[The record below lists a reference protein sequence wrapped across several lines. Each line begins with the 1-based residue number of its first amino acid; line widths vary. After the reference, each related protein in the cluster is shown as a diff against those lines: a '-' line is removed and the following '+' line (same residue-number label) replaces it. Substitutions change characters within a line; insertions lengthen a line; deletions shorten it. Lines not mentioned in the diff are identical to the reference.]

1 MVIETVGVITL
12 AAAIGYIVRGYVT
25 KPEPKKEIPVKN
37 KEEEF
42 SEPVATFIKLFN
54 ENPKRFPLTKEHR
67 FDEFGRRSTLFTITD
82 KHKGISFTVETLHG
96 TLHRNT
102 SHKGLGNVS
111 FLTRLEIDRLFSTI
125 GGYHRKRQAKCRQIS
140 PNRARRALI
149 NIYKDE
155 M

>member
-12 AAAIGYIVRGYVT
+12 AAAIGYIVRGHVT

-67 FDEFGRRSTLFTITD
+67 FDEFGR
-82 KHKGISFTVETLHG
+82 
-96 TLHRNT
+96 
-102 SHKGLGNVS
+102 
-111 FLTRLEIDRLFSTI
+111 LFSTI